1 MENVA
6 QKNEKSISGA
16 IKVDEKEVM
25 EHLDGL
31 VRKSV
36 EDTLNTLLN
45 EEADAICNAGRYQRS
60 PDRQD
65 TRAGTYKRKLLTTS
79 GEVELKIPRLRTLL
93 FETQII
99 NRYQTKQSSVEEALI
114 EMYLAGVSV
123 RRVEDITEALWK
135 TKVSSS
141 TISDLNQ
148 KIYGKIE
155 EWRMQPIRGEHPYI
169 FLDGIYLKRSW
180 GGEISNV
187 SVLVAV
193 GVNDEG
199 YREILG
205 IAEGSREDKESWTN
219 FLRYLKDRG
228 LFGVKLI
235 VSDKCS
241 GLHGIIGDFFPDAK
255 WQRCVVHW
263 YRNAFSMSPW
273 KHVKSIAAMLKA
285 IHAQEDRE
293 AAREKAKLVAE
304 KLRKMNLNK
313 VAEFVESTV
322 EETLSYMDFPYEHWT
337 RLRTNN
343 ALERIM
349 KEIRRRTRVIG
360 AFPDGY
366 SAMMLVGARLRH
378 ISTTKW
384 GTRQYLNTCK
394 LYKTV

>member
-16 IKVDEKEVM
+16 IKVNEKEVM

-79 GEVELKIPRLRTLL
+79 GEVELKIPRLRTLP

-99 NRYQTKQSSVEEALI
+99 KRYQTKQSSVEEALI

-123 RRVEDITEALWK
+123 RRVEDITEALWN

-155 EWRMQPIRGEHPYI
+155 EWRMQPIHGEHPYI

-199 YREILG
+199 
-205 IAEGSREDKESWTN
+205 
-219 FLRYLKDRG
+219 
-228 LFGVKLI
+228 
-235 VSDKCS
+235 
-241 GLHGIIGDFFPDAK
+241 
-255 WQRCVVHW
+255 
-263 YRNAFSMSPW
+263 
-273 KHVKSIAAMLKA
+273 
-285 IHAQEDRE
+285 
-293 AAREKAKLVAE
+293 
-304 KLRKMNLNK
+304 
-313 VAEFVESTV
+313 
-322 EETLSYMDFPYEHWT
+322 
-337 RLRTNN
+337 
-343 ALERIM
+343 
-349 KEIRRRTRVIG
+349 
-360 AFPDGY
+360 
-366 SAMMLVGARLRH
+366 
-378 ISTTKW
+378 
-384 GTRQYLNTCK
+384 
-394 LYKTV
+394 